1 MDMQKYLT
9 IKVKN
14 CYDYNPV
21 GKLFEV
27 FEKGRGKLKSKNKI
41 MFDEEPKE
49 EETTPETPEEEPE
62 GEEEDKEEEETE

>member
-27 FEKGRGKLKSKNKI
+27 FEKGREPIKLDKI
-41 MFDEEPKE
+41 MNYDEEKTTPD
-49 EETTPETPEEEPE
+49 EETTEETTEEEVK
-62 GEEEDKEEEETE
+62 EDE